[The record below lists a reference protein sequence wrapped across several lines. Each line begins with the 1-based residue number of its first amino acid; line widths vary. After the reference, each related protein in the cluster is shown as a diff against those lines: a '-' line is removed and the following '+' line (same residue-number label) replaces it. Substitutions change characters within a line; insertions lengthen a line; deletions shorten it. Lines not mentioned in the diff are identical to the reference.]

1 MNSESL
7 TAEHGMVEILGI
19 EWDDER
25 EAIAIAMKGEPT
37 EEEAKMIN
45 ALMYAFADFLGDQ
58 MEFAG
63 QQVREWLEENGGSIH

>member
-1 MNSESL
+1 MKNESL
-7 TAEHGMVEILGI
+7 TAEPGMVEILGI

-25 EAIAIAMKGEPT
+25 EAIAIAMRGEPT

-63 QQVREWLEENGGSIH
+63 QQVREWLEQNGGSIH

>member
-1 MNSESL
+1 
-7 TAEHGMVEILGI
+7 MVEILGI
-19 EWDDER
+19 EWDEER
-25 EAIAIAMKGEPT
+25 EAIAIAMRGEPT

-63 QQVREWLEENGGSIH
+63 QQVREWLEKNGGSIH